1 MKVIIYCLIILH
13 LLISINTLKLKQ
25 QIREIDIDKF
35 RLNLMNELQSK
46 KTFTSSVKETFD
58 TKFEPQL
65 ALHSYGHSTNDE
77 FVSFLGFLGDQSKKV
92 AKEIESSN
100 KYQ

>member
-1 MKVIIYCLIILH
+1 MKVIIYCLLILP
-13 LLISINTLKLKQ
+13 LLISINALKLNPHTQ
-25 QIREIDIDKF
+25 AIDIDKF

-58 TKFEPQL
+58 TKFDPKL
-65 ALHSYGHSTNDE
+65 ALHSYNHATNDE
-77 FVSFLGFLGDQSKKV
+77 FVAFLGFLGDQSKKV
-92 AKEIESSN
+92 AKEIERSK